1 MDFLWK
7 DDCLAPICNFD
18 LSKVLNEKTKE
29 TNIDKYVEE
38 DINELARTPS
48 ILLTVRGSDK
58 LGAGP
63 VVAQL
68 KVNINTPILE

>member
-38 DINELARTPS
+38 EINELARTPS
-48 ILLTVRGSDK
+48 ILVTVRGSDK
-58 LGAGP
+58 
-63 VVAQL
+63 
-68 KVNINTPILE
+68 